1 MSGDNAHFQTDIDT
15 VNLHYIDSPSEHPD
29 DSLPLI
35 VIHGLLGSADNWR
48 SHIKAW
54 QENRRVIA
62 LDLRN
67 HGRSPHIDGMTYQ
80 AMSDDVLALMD
91 QLGIDQA
98 HVLGHSMGGKV
109 AMSLARLAPQR
120 VASLIVADIAPVAYS
135 HGHDDVFA
143 ALREVAANHP
153 ANRQDADA
161 LLARHVDARPI
172 RLFLA
177 TNLERTRV
185 NDMPVMS
192 LRIGLEQ
199 IIKGYADIVAV
210 PAGEEPYAGPSLVLR
225 GANSDYV
232 SDALLPPLKEVLPN
246 ARVVTL
252 KEAGHWLHADQPQAF
267 QHAVESFIASQSADC

>member
-1 MSGDNAHFQTDIDT
+1 MSDADSEIYT
-15 VNLHYIDSPSEHPD
+15 VNLYYVDKKNESEN

-48 SHIKAW
+48 SHVKVW

-62 LDLRN
+62 VDLRN
-67 HGRSPHIDGMTYQ
+67 HGRSPHVEGMTYR
-80 AMSDDVLALMD
+80 AMSEDVMALMD
-91 QLGIDQA
+91 KLGIAKA

-109 AMSLARLAPQR
+109 AMTMARLAPQR

-143 ALREVAANHP
+143 ALHEVAVNRP
-153 ANRQDADA
+153 ANRRDADA
-161 LLARHVDARPI
+161 LLAKHVDARPI

-177 TNLERTRV
+177 TNLERTTD
-185 NDMPVMS
+185 NGQPVMG
-192 LRIGLEQ
+192 LRVGLEQ
-199 IIKGYADIVAV
+199 IIKGYPDIVTV
-210 PAGEEPYAGPSLVLR
+210 PAGDQRYDGPCLVLR

-232 SDALLPPLKEVLPN
+232 SDAMLPALKQVLPN

-252 KEAGHWLHADQPQAF
+252 KEAGHWLHADQPQVF
-267 QHAVESFIASQSADC
+267 QQAVGSFVAAQSASC

>member
-1 MSGDNAHFQTDIDT
+1 MSDTEHDVYT
-15 VNLHYIDSPSEHPD
+15 VNLHHVDAKIKSEN

-48 SHIKAW
+48 SHVKAW

-62 LDLRN
+62 VDLRN
-67 HGRSPHIDGMTYQ
+67 HGRSPHVEGMTYR
-80 AMSDDVLALMD
+80 AMSDDVMALMD
-91 QLGIDQA
+91 KLGIAQA

-109 AMSLARLAPQR
+109 AMTMARLAPQR

-143 ALREVAANHP
+143 ALNEVAVNRP
-153 ANRQDADA
+153 ANRRDADA
-161 LLARHVDARPI
+161 LLAKHVDARPI

-177 TNLERTRV
+177 TNLERTSD
-185 NDMPVMS
+185 NGQPVMG
-192 LRIGLEQ
+192 LRVGLEQ
-199 IIKGYADIVAV
+199 IIKGYPDIVTV
-210 PAGEEPYAGPSLVLR
+210 PAGDQPYDGPCLVLR

-232 SDALLPPLKEVLPN
+232 SDAMLPALKQVLPN

-267 QHAVESFIASQSADC
+267 QQAVESFVAAQSASC

>member
-1 MSGDNAHFQTDIDT
+1 MSDADSDIYT
-15 VNLHYIDSPSEHPD
+15 VNLHYVDTKNKTEN

-62 LDLRN
+62 VDLRN
-67 HGRSPHIDGMTYQ
+67 HGRSPHVEGMTYR
-80 AMSDDVLALMD
+80 AMSDDAMTLMD
-91 QLGIDQA
+91 KLGIAQA

-109 AMSLARLAPQR
+109 AMTMARLAPQR

-143 ALREVAANHP
+143 ALKEVAVNRP
-153 ANRQDADA
+153 ANRRDADA
-161 LLARHVDARPI
+161 LLAKHVDARPI

-177 TNLERTRV
+177 TNLERIT
-185 NDMPVMS
+185 NDNGQPVMG
-192 LRIGLEQ
+192 LRVGLEQ
-199 IIKGYADIVAV
+199 IIKGYPDIVAV
-210 PAGEEPYAGPSLVLR
+210 PAGDQPYDGPCLVLR

-232 SDALLPPLKEVLPN
+232 SDAMLPALKQVLPN

-267 QHAVESFIASQSADC
+267 QQAVESFVAAQSASC